1 MAASRRSPNLS
12 GKPKLIWTGLGPRVG
27 EDPSHMKY
35 SRGAQMGQAP
45 GGPRYF
51 IVRAATGD
59 DWHAVLE
66 TGEETGQI
74 IAPIGTGTGTGT
86 DAYYY
91 CVNHWHWASSAPTD
105 ETRAVARLS
114 PI

>member
-35 SRGAQMGQAP
+35 SRGAQVGQAP

-66 TGEETGQI
+66 TGEEIGQI
-74 IAPIGTGTGTGT
+74 IAPIGTGTDR

-91 CVNHWHWASSAPTD
+91 CVNHWHWGI
-105 ETRAVARLS
+105 VS
-114 PI
+114 PNRRDPRRGTA

>member
-12 GKPKLIWTGLGPRVG
+12 GKPNLRWTGLGPRVG

-35 SRGAQMGQAP
+35 SRGAQVGQAP
-45 GGPRYF
+45 GSPQYF

-59 DWHAVLE
+59 DWHAVLAKGDE
-66 TGEETGQI
+66 TAGSI
-74 IAPIGTGTGTGT
+74 IEQIGTGTST

-91 CVNHWHWASSAPTD
+91 CVNHWHWGIASSNRRDPRRRTD
-105 ETRAVARLS
+105 
-114 PI
+114 